1 MKRSK
6 IVALA
11 TIAGVVGTVAFSV
24 PASTPDVMTLKPESQ
39 LWISGKSTVRDWKC
53 KSTQIDATIDAAGPS
68 PVGAVLGGEKAVKK
82 VKLVF
87 PTAKLDCA
95 NGTMNEH
102 MLKALKAKDNPT
114 ISFEIESYD
123 LSKDVDGQHGTLK
136 GELKIGGTA
145 KPIAVNVTFTA
156 APDGALRVVGTH
168 EVHMKEFG
176 LTPPSLMLGTM
187 RVNELVIVGFDLLLK
202 S

>member
-6 IVALA
+6 IAGLV
-11 TIAGVVGTVAFSV
+11 TIAGVIGTVAFSV
-24 PASTPDVMTLKPESQ
+24 PSSTPDVMTLKPESQ

-53 KSTQIDATIDAAGPS
+53 KSTQIDASIDAAGPS

-82 VKLVF
+82 VKLIF

-95 NGTMNEH
+95 NGTMNDH

-114 ISFEIESYD
+114 ITFEIESYD

-136 GELKIGGTA
+136 GELKIGGTT
-145 KPIAVNVTFTA
+145 KPVSINVTFTA

-168 EVHMKEFG
+168 EVHMKEFD

-187 RVNELVIVGFDLLLK
+187 KVKELVIVGFDLLLK

>member
-6 IVALA
+6 VAVLA
-11 TIAGVVGTVAFSV
+11 AFAGVIGTVAFSV
-24 PASTPDVMTLKPESQ
+24 PASTPDVMTLKAESQ
-39 LWISGKSTVRDWKC
+39 LWVSGKSTVRDWKC
-53 KSTQIDATIDAAGPS
+53 KSTQIDASIDAAGPS
-68 PVGAVLGGEKAVKK
+68 PVSAVLGGEKAVKK

-114 ISFEIESYD
+114 ITFEIESYD

-136 GELKIGGTA
+136 GALKIGGTE
-145 KPIAVNVTFTA
+145 KPVSVNVTFTA
-156 APDGALRVVGTH
+156 TPDGSLRVVGTH
-168 EVHMKEFG
+168 AVHMKEFG

-187 RVNELVIVGFDLLLK
+187 KVNELVTVGFDLLLK

>member
-24 PASTPDVMTLKPESQ
+24 PASTPDVMTLKTESQ

-53 KSTQIDATIDAAGPS
+53 KSTQIDATIDATGPS
-68 PVGAVLGGEKAVKK
+68 PVGAVLAGEKAVKK

-102 MLKALKAKDNPT
+102 MLKALKTKDNPT

-145 KPIAVNVTFTA
+145 KPISVNVTFTA

-176 LTPPSLMLGTM
+176 LNPPSLMLGTM
-187 RVNELVIVGFDLLLK
+187 KVNELVIVGFDLLLK